1 MRYLVTG
8 RVKPDREAALLEAI
22 EQGTLGAGSIAGG
35 EYIRDML
42 QARLLKDGRVR
53 WVEVCFCW
61 TPLAEEKPYWE
72 EYFELVQ
79 IKDAHARS
87 KCRDEDGSEPWAC
100 STCDCTERLEATMA
114 GWGQSFLETM
124 REMYGYK

>member
-8 RVKPDREAALLEAI
+8 RVKPGREDALLQAI
-22 EQGTLGAGSIAGG
+22 EDGSLGAGSVAGG

-42 QARLLKDGRVR
+42 NARLLKDGRVR

-61 TPLAEEKPYWE
+61 TPLEEEIPYWE
-72 EYFELVQ
+72 AYFELTQ
-79 IKDAHARS
+79 IKDAHART

-100 STCDCTERLEATMA
+100 STCDCTERLEAVME
-114 GWGQSFLETM
+114 GWGEPFLRSL
-124 REMYGYK
+124 REKMKEP